1 MSASRQVGN
10 SPSRQVSR
18 SAGRQAGRS
27 GGSAGRHV
35 GKSAGRSAGRQF
47 TRSATQQVGR
57 SASRQVRRS
66 PGRQVPGAV
75 PAGPPPGAARR
86 LRVEDG
92 GGKEVGG
99 PGPGA
104 GTFPYF
110 KYMVRRGYYSPRP
123 RSQHS
128 LCFPCLDYSNYFG
141 SDYSNQFVSAGRGLK
156 QGRALGARWEGGERA
171 TGGWGR
177 GGRARDEVGIGLR
190 GVPDRTGRPCSSEAH
205 GTRGNLLLC

>member
-1 MSASRQVGN
+1 MALALSL
-10 SPSRQVSR
+10 P
-18 SAGRQAGRS
+18 
-27 GGSAGRHV
+27 GGSCARGWKRV
-35 GKSAGRSAGRQF
+35 ILLAW
-47 TRSATQQVGR
+47 VV
-57 SASRQVRRS
+57 ASGALGGTPEPFR
-66 PGRQVPGAV
+66 PGRLQ
-75 PAGPPPGAARR
+75 ARR
-86 LRVEDG
+86 EGRAWKMG
-92 GGKEVGG
+92 GERRL
-99 PGPGA
+99 GA
-104 GTFPYF
+104 PDRAPALFFILSTVTIV
-110 KYMVRRGYYSPRP
+110 MVRRGYYSPRP

-190 GVPDRTGRPCSSEAH
+190 GVLDRTGRPCSSEAH